1 MWGDEFIIWT
11 QFSRDARIRWG
22 MFIILF
28 HFDIMVG
35 ISDVSI
41 SNEFMQMRKTMGPS
55 TMELRALMRLVNG
68 PK

>member
-1 MWGDEFIIWT
+1 
-11 QFSRDARIRWG
+11 